1 MKKVLFLFLLLYSIV
16 VSSQNEE
23 KTIVVKDID
32 TEQPIED
39 ATIFI
44 SKTKQTLLSNVEGT
58 ASFILNGIS
67 NIQITHSSYNT
78 IKLRSNILKDK
89 SNVVYLKN
97 NITGLDE
104 IIITKQHPQKILKTI
119 VDNSIKKLTIPARL
133 KVYSRE
139 FLKLNG
145 TNSYYNDGL
154 LNFQLFGTTKNFKS
168 DVLVEQNRS
177 YGLVY
182 EDISNDVLGYDLNN
196 IMQNYYNFKY
206 LNPILEPKAK
216 KEYDFLIKSYSK
228 NDDYY
233 LMTVTP
239 IDNSKQMFDDFTILY
254 DRKKKLIIEASSYVS
269 QMTVAKLKEKT
280 AVGSKNIYKSL
291 FKTIYRQD
299 NFNYYLVSS
308 KEEIGFE
315 RIDKKNSKT
324 DIEVKNYFITTNFS
338 THKFTY
344 KDSEVFKEKTLY
356 NIKNSILTNYWDVS
370 GLTPTE
376 EEEAIISN
384 LEFRP

>member
-32 TEQPIED
+32 TQKPIED

-44 SKTKQTLLSNVEGT
+44 SKTKQTLLSNAEGT

-78 IKLRSNILKDK
+78 IKLRSNILKEK
-89 SNVVYLKN
+89 VNVVYLKN

-104 IIITKQHPQKILKTI
+104 IIITKQHPQKILKSI

-139 FLKLNG
+139 FFKLNG

-154 LNFQLFGTTKNFKS
+154 LNFQLFGNAKNFKT

-182 EDISNDVLGYDLNN
+182 EDISNDVLGYNLNI

-239 IDNSKQMFDDFTILY
+239 IDNAKQMLDDFTILY

-269 QMTVAKLKEKT
+269 PMTVAKLKEKT

>member
-23 KTIVVKDID
+23 KTIIVKDID
-32 TEQPIED
+32 TEKPIED

-44 SKTKQTLLSNVEGT
+44 SKTKQTLLSNAEGT
-58 ASFILNGIS
+58 TSFILNGIS
-67 NIQITHSSYNT
+67 NIQITHSSYST

-89 SNVVYLKN
+89 TNVVYLKN

-139 FLKLNG
+139 FFKLNG

-154 LNFQLFGTTKNFKS
+154 LNFQLLGTTKNFKS

-182 EDISNDVLGYDLNN
+182 EDISNDVLGYNLNN

-239 IDNSKQMFDDFTILY
+239 IDNAKQMLDDFTILY

-269 QMTVAKLKEKT
+269 PMTVAKLKEKT

>member
-23 KTIVVKDID
+23 KTIVLKDID
-32 TEQPIED
+32 TEKPIED

-44 SKTKQTLLSNVEGT
+44 SKTKQTLLSNAEGT
-58 ASFILNGIS
+58 ASFILKGIS
-67 NIQITHSSYNT
+67 NIHITHSSYNT
-78 IKLRSNILKDK
+78 IKLRSNILKEK
-89 SNVVYLKN
+89 VNVVYLKN

-139 FLKLNG
+139 FFKLNG

-182 EDISNDVLGYDLNN
+182 EDISNDILGYNLNN

-233 LMTVTP
+233 LMTVSPT
-239 IDNSKQMFDDFTILY
+239 DNAKQMLDDFTILY

-269 QMTVAKLKEKT
+269 PMTVAKLKEKT

-344 KDSEVFKEKTLY
+344 KDSDVFKEKTLY

-376 EEEAIISN
+376 EEEAIISS

>member
-32 TEQPIED
+32 TEKPIED

-44 SKTKQTLLSNVEGT
+44 SKTKQTLLSNAEGT

-67 NIQITHSSYNT
+67 NIQITHSSYTT

-89 SNVVYLKN
+89 INVVYLKN

-104 IIITKQHPQKILKTI
+104 IIITKQHPQKILKSI

-139 FLKLNG
+139 FFKLNG

-154 LNFQLFGTTKNFKS
+154 LNFQLFGTAKNFKS

-182 EDISNDVLGYDLNN
+182 EDISNDLLGYNLNN

-239 IDNSKQMFDDFTILY
+239 IDNAKQMLDDFTILY

-269 QMTVAKLKEKT
+269 PMTVAKLKEKT

-315 RIDKKNSKT
+315 RIDKKNIKT

-376 EEEAIISN
+376 EEEAIISS
-384 LEFRP
+384 LQFRP

>member
-32 TEQPIED
+32 TEKPIED

-44 SKTKQTLLSNVEGT
+44 SKTKQTLLSNAEGT

-67 NIQITHSSYNT
+67 NIQITHSSYTT

-89 SNVVYLKN
+89 INVVYLKN

-139 FLKLNG
+139 FFKLNG

-182 EDISNDVLGYDLNN
+182 EDISNDVLGYNLNN

-239 IDNSKQMFDDFTILY
+239 IDNAKQMLDDFTILY

-269 QMTVAKLKEKT
+269 PMTVAKLKEKT

>member
-32 TEQPIED
+32 TEKPIED

-44 SKTKQTLLSNVEGT
+44 SKTKQTLLSNAEGT

-67 NIQITHSSYNT
+67 NIQINHSSYTT

-89 SNVVYLKN
+89 INVVYLKN

-104 IIITKQHPQKILKTI
+104 IIITKQHPQKILKAI
-119 VDNSIKKLTIPARL
+119 VDNSKKKLTIPARL

-139 FLKLNG
+139 FFKLNG

-182 EDISNDVLGYDLNN
+182 EDISNDLLGYNLNN

-239 IDNSKQMFDDFTILY
+239 MDNAKQILDDFTIVY
-254 DRKKKLIIEASSYVS
+254 DKKKKLIIEVSSYVTP
-269 QMTVAKLKEKT
+269 MTVAKLKEKT

-299 NFNYYLVSS
+299 NSNYYLVSS

-315 RIDKKNSKT
+315 RIDKKNIKT

-376 EEEAIISN
+376 EEEAIISS
-384 LEFRP
+384 LQFRP

>member
-32 TEQPIED
+32 TEKPIED

-44 SKTKQTLLSNVEGT
+44 SKTKQTLLTNVEGT

-89 SNVVYLKN
+89 TNVVYLKN

-104 IIITKQHPQKILKTI
+104 IIITKQHPQKILKAI

-139 FLKLNG
+139 FFKLNG

-154 LNFQLFGTTKNFKS
+154 LNFQLFGTAKNFKS

-182 EDISNDVLGYDLNN
+182 EDISNDLLGYNLNN

-239 IDNSKQMFDDFTILY
+239 IDNAKQMLDDFTILY

-269 QMTVAKLKEKT
+269 PMTVAKLKEKT

-315 RIDKKNSKT
+315 RIDKKNIKT

-356 NIKNSILTNYWDVS
+356 SIKNSILTNYWDVS

>member
-32 TEQPIED
+32 TEKPIED

-44 SKTKQTLLSNVEGT
+44 SKTKQTLLSNAEGT

-67 NIQITHSSYNT
+67 NIQITHSSYTT

-89 SNVVYLKN
+89 INVVYLKN

-104 IIITKQHPQKILKTI
+104 IIITKQHPQKILKAI

-139 FLKLNG
+139 FFKLNG

-154 LNFQLFGTTKNFKS
+154 LNFQLFGTAKNFKS

-182 EDISNDVLGYDLNN
+182 EDISNDLLGYNLNN

-239 IDNSKQMFDDFTILY
+239 IDNAKQMLDDFTILY

-269 QMTVAKLKEKT
+269 PMTVAKLKEKT

-315 RIDKKNSKT
+315 RIDKKNIKT

-376 EEEAIISN
+376 EEEAIISS
-384 LEFRP
+384 LQFRP

>member
-32 TEQPIED
+32 TEKPIED

-44 SKTKQTLLSNVEGT
+44 SKTKQTLLTNVEGT

-89 SNVVYLKN
+89 TNVVYLKN

-139 FLKLNG
+139 FFKLNG

-154 LNFQLFGTTKNFKS
+154 LNFQLLGTTKNFKS

-182 EDISNDVLGYDLNN
+182 EDISNDVLGYNLNN

-239 IDNSKQMFDDFTILY
+239 IDNAKQMLDDFTILY

-269 QMTVAKLKEKT
+269 PMTVAKLKEKT

>member
-1 MKKVLFLFLLLYSIV
+1 MKKVLFLLFLLYSIV

-32 TEQPIED
+32 TQQPIED

-44 SKTKQTLLSNVEGT
+44 SKTKQTLLSNAEGT

-78 IKLRSNILKDK
+78 IKIRSNILKEK
-89 SNVVYLKN
+89 VNVVYLKN

-104 IIITKQHPQKILKTI
+104 IIITRQHPQKILKSI

-139 FLKLNG
+139 FFKLNG

-154 LNFQLFGTTKNFKS
+154 LNFQLFGNAKNFKT

-182 EDISNDVLGYDLNN
+182 EDISNDVLGYNLNN

-239 IDNSKQMFDDFTILY
+239 IDNAKQMLDDFTILY

-269 QMTVAKLKEKT
+269 PMTVAKLKEKT
-280 AVGSKNIYKSL
+280 TVGSKNIYKSL

>member
-23 KTIVVKDID
+23 KTIIVKDID
-32 TEQPIED
+32 TEKPIED

-44 SKTKQTLLSNVEGT
+44 SKTKQTLLSNAEGT

-67 NIQITHSSYNT
+67 NIQITHSSYTT

-89 SNVVYLKN
+89 INVVYLKN

-104 IIITKQHPQKILKTI
+104 IIISKQHPQKILKTI

-139 FLKLNG
+139 FFKLNG

-182 EDISNDVLGYDLNN
+182 EDISNDVLGYNLNN

-239 IDNSKQMFDDFTILY
+239 IDNAKQMLDDFTILY

-269 QMTVAKLKEKT
+269 PMTVAKLKEKT

-315 RIDKKNSKT
+315 RIDKKNIKT

>member
-23 KTIVVKDID
+23 KTIIVKDID
-32 TEQPIED
+32 TEKPIED

-44 SKTKQTLLSNVEGT
+44 SKTKQTLLSNAEGT
-58 ASFILNGIS
+58 TSFILNGIS
-67 NIQITHSSYNT
+67 NIQITHSSYST

-89 SNVVYLKN
+89 TNVVYLKN

-139 FLKLNG
+139 FFKLNG

-154 LNFQLFGTTKNFKS
+154 LNFQLLGTTKNFKS

-182 EDISNDVLGYDLNN
+182 EDISNDVLGYNLNN

-239 IDNSKQMFDDFTILY
+239 IDNAKQMLDDFTILY

-269 QMTVAKLKEKT
+269 PMTVAKLKEKT

-356 NIKNSILTNYWDVS
+356 SIKNSILTNYWDVS

>member
-1 MKKVLFLFLLLYSIV
+1 MKKVLFLFFLLYSIV
-16 VSSQNEE
+16 ISSQNEE

-32 TEQPIED
+32 TEKPIED

-89 SNVVYLKN
+89 INVVYLKN

-104 IIITKQHPQKILKTI
+104 IIITKQHPQKILKAI
-119 VDNSIKKLTIPARL
+119 VDNSKKKLTIPARL

-139 FLKLNG
+139 FFKLNG
-145 TNSYYNDGL
+145 TNTYYNDGL
-154 LNFQLFGTTKNFKS
+154 LNFQLFGSTKNFKS

-182 EDISNDVLGYDLNN
+182 EDISNDLLGYNLNN

-216 KEYDFLIKSYSK
+216 KEFDFLIKSYSK

-239 IDNSKQMFDDFTILY
+239 IDNAKQMLDDFTILY
-254 DRKKKLIIEASSYVS
+254 DKKKKLIIEVSSYVTP
-269 QMTVAKLKEKT
+269 MTVAKLKEKT

-299 NFNYYLVSS
+299 NSNYYLVSS

-315 RIDKKNSKT
+315 RIDKKNIKT

-376 EEEAIISN
+376 EEEAIISS
-384 LEFRP
+384 LQFRP

>member
-23 KTIVVKDID
+23 KTIIVKDID
-32 TEQPIED
+32 TEKPIED

-44 SKTKQTLLSNVEGT
+44 SKTKQTLLSNAEGT
-58 ASFILNGIS
+58 TSFILNGIS
-67 NIQITHSSYNT
+67 NIQITHSSYST

-89 SNVVYLKN
+89 TNVVYLKN

-139 FLKLNG
+139 FFKLNG

-154 LNFQLFGTTKNFKS
+154 LNFQLLGTTKNFKS

-182 EDISNDVLGYDLNN
+182 EDISNDLLGYNLNN
-196 IMQNYYNFKY
+196 IIQNYYNFKY

-239 IDNSKQMFDDFTILY
+239 IDNAKQMLDDFTILY

-269 QMTVAKLKEKT
+269 PMTVAKLKEKT

>member
-23 KTIVVKDID
+23 KTIIVKDID
-32 TEQPIED
+32 TEKPIED

-44 SKTKQTLLSNVEGT
+44 SKTKQTLLSNAEGT

-67 NIQITHSSYNT
+67 NIQITHSSYST

-89 SNVVYLKN
+89 INVVYLKN

-139 FLKLNG
+139 FFKLNG

-182 EDISNDVLGYDLNN
+182 EDISNDVLGYNLNN

-239 IDNSKQMFDDFTILY
+239 IDNAKQMFDDFTILY

-269 QMTVAKLKEKT
+269 PMTVAKLKEKT

>member
-1 MKKVLFLFLLLYSIV
+1 MKKVLFLLFLLNSIV

-32 TEQPIED
+32 TQQPIED

-44 SKTKQTLLSNVEGT
+44 SKTKQTLLSNAEGT

-78 IKLRSNILKDK
+78 IKIRSNILKEK
-89 SNVVYLKN
+89 VNVVYLKN

-104 IIITKQHPQKILKTI
+104 IIITKQHPQKILKSI

-139 FLKLNG
+139 FFKLNG

-154 LNFQLFGTTKNFKS
+154 LNFQLFGNAKNFKT

-182 EDISNDVLGYDLNN
+182 EDISNDVLGYNLNN

-239 IDNSKQMFDDFTILY
+239 IDNAKQMLDDFTILY

-269 QMTVAKLKEKT
+269 PMTVAKLKEKT
-280 AVGSKNIYKSL
+280 TVGSKNIYKSL

-356 NIKNSILTNYWDVS
+356 SIKNSILTNYWDVS

>member
-23 KTIVVKDID
+23 KTIVVKDIY
-32 TEQPIED
+32 TEKPIED

-44 SKTKQTLLSNVEGT
+44 SKTKQTLLSNAEGT
-58 ASFILNGIS
+58 ASFILDGIS

-78 IKLRSNILKDK
+78 VKLRSNILKDK
-89 SNVVYLKN
+89 TNVVYLKN

-139 FLKLNG
+139 FFKLNG

-154 LNFQLFGTTKNFKS
+154 LNFQLLGTTKNFKS

-182 EDISNDVLGYDLNN
+182 EDVSNDLLGYNLNN

-233 LMTVTP
+233 LMTVTSM
-239 IDNSKQMFDDFTILY
+239 DNVKKMLDDFTILY

-269 QMTVAKLKEKT
+269 PMTVAKLKEKT
-280 AVGSKNIYKSL
+280 AVGSKNIYKSS
-291 FKTIYRQD
+291 FKTIYRHD
-299 NFNYYLVSS
+299 NSNYCLVSS

-315 RIDKKNSKT
+315 RIDKKNIKT
-324 DIEVKNYFITTNFS
+324 DIEIKNYFIITNFS

-344 KDSEVFKEKTLY
+344 KDSEVFKEKTLI

-376 EEEAIISN
+376 EEEAIISS

>member
-1 MKKVLFLFLLLYSIV
+1 MKKVLLLFLLLYSIV

-23 KTIVVKDID
+23 KTIVLKDID
-32 TEQPIED
+32 TEKPIED

-44 SKTKQTLLSNVEGT
+44 SKTKQTLLSNAEGT
-58 ASFILNGIS
+58 ASFILKGIS
-67 NIQITHSSYNT
+67 NIHITHSSYNT
-78 IKLRSNILKDK
+78 IKLRSNILKEK
-89 SNVVYLKN
+89 VNVVYLKN

-139 FLKLNG
+139 FFKLNG

-182 EDISNDVLGYDLNN
+182 EDISNDILGYNLNN

-233 LMTVTP
+233 LMTVSPT
-239 IDNSKQMFDDFTILY
+239 DNAKQMLDDFTILY

-269 QMTVAKLKEKT
+269 PMTVAKLKEKT

-344 KDSEVFKEKTLY
+344 KDSDVFKEKTLY

-376 EEEAIISN
+376 EEEAIISS

>member
-1 MKKVLFLFLLLYSIV
+1 MKKVLFLFLLFYSIV

-32 TEQPIED
+32 TEKPIED

-44 SKTKQTLLSNVEGT
+44 SKTKQTLLSNAEGT

-67 NIQITHSSYNT
+67 NIQITHSSYTT

-89 SNVVYLKN
+89 INVVYLKN

-139 FLKLNG
+139 FFKLNG

-154 LNFQLFGTTKNFKS
+154 LNFLLFGTTKNFKS

-182 EDISNDVLGYDLNN
+182 EDISNDVLGYNLNN

-239 IDNSKQMFDDFTILY
+239 IDNAKQMLDDFTILY

-269 QMTVAKLKEKT
+269 PMTVAKLKEKT

>member
-32 TEQPIED
+32 TKQPIED

-44 SKTKQTLLSNVEGT
+44 SKTKQTLLSNAEGT

-67 NIQITHSSYNT
+67 NIQITHSSYTT

-89 SNVVYLKN
+89 TNVVYLKN

-139 FLKLNG
+139 FFKLNG

-182 EDISNDVLGYDLNN
+182 EDISNDVLGYNLNN

-239 IDNSKQMFDDFTILY
+239 IDNAKQMLDDFTILY
-254 DRKKKLIIEASSYVS
+254 DRKKKLIIEASSYVTP
-269 QMTVAKLKEKT
+269 MTVAKLKEKT

>member
-1 MKKVLFLFLLLYSIV
+1 MKKVLFLLFLLYSIV

-32 TEQPIED
+32 TQKPIED

-44 SKTKQTLLSNVEGT
+44 SKTKQTLLSNAEGT

-78 IKLRSNILKDK
+78 IKLRSNILKEK
-89 SNVVYLKN
+89 VNVVYLKN

-104 IIITKQHPQKILKTI
+104 IIITKQHPQKILKSI

-139 FLKLNG
+139 FFKLNG

-154 LNFQLFGTTKNFKS
+154 LNFQLFGNAKNFKT

-182 EDISNDVLGYDLNN
+182 EDISNDVLGYNLNN

-239 IDNSKQMFDDFTILY
+239 IDNAKQMLDDFTILY

-269 QMTVAKLKEKT
+269 PMTVAKLKEKT

>member
-23 KTIVVKDID
+23 KTIIVKDID
-32 TEQPIED
+32 TEKPIED

-44 SKTKQTLLSNVEGT
+44 SKTKQTLLTNVEGT

-89 SNVVYLKN
+89 TNVVYLKN

-139 FLKLNG
+139 FFKLNG

-154 LNFQLFGTTKNFKS
+154 LNFQLLGTTKNFKS

-182 EDISNDVLGYDLNN
+182 EDISNDLLGYNLNN

-239 IDNSKQMFDDFTILY
+239 IDNAKQMLDDFTILY

-269 QMTVAKLKEKT
+269 PMTVAKLKEKT

-356 NIKNSILTNYWDVS
+356 SIKNSILTNYWDVS

>member
-23 KTIVVKDID
+23 KTIVLKDID
-32 TEQPIED
+32 TEKPIED

-44 SKTKQTLLSNVEGT
+44 SKTKQTLLSNAEGT

-67 NIQITHSSYNT
+67 NIQITHSSYTT

-89 SNVVYLKN
+89 INVVYLKN

-104 IIITKQHPQKILKTI
+104 IIITKQHPQKILKAI

-139 FLKLNG
+139 FFKLNG

-182 EDISNDVLGYDLNN
+182 EDISNDILGYNLNN

-233 LMTVTP
+233 LMTVSP
-239 IDNSKQMFDDFTILY
+239 IDNVKEMLDDFTILY

-269 QMTVAKLKEKT
+269 PMTVAKLKEKT
-280 AVGSKNIYKSL
+280 TVGSKNIYKSL

-376 EEEAIISN
+376 EEEAIISS

>member
-32 TEQPIED
+32 TEKPIED

-44 SKTKQTLLSNVEGT
+44 SKTKQTLLSNAEGT

-67 NIQITHSSYNT
+67 NIQITHSSYTT

-89 SNVVYLKN
+89 INVVYLKN

-104 IIITKQHPQKILKTI
+104 IIITKQHPQKILKAI

-139 FLKLNG
+139 FFKLNG

-154 LNFQLFGTTKNFKS
+154 LNFQLFGTAKNFKS

-182 EDISNDVLGYDLNN
+182 EDISNDLLGYNLNN

-239 IDNSKQMFDDFTILY
+239 IDNAKQMLDDFTILY

-269 QMTVAKLKEKT
+269 PMTVAKLKEKT

-291 FKTIYRQD
+291 FKTMYRYD
-299 NFNYYLVSS
+299 NSNYYLVSS

-315 RIDKKNSKT
+315 RIDKKNNKT
-324 DIEVKNYFITTNFS
+324 DIEVKNYLITTNFS

-344 KDSEVFKEKTLY
+344 KDSEVFKEKTLF

-376 EEEAIISN
+376 EEEAIISS

>member
-89 SNVVYLKN
+89 INVVYLKN

-139 FLKLNG
+139 FFKLNG

-182 EDISNDVLGYDLNN
+182 EDISNDLLGYNLNN
-196 IMQNYYNFKY
+196 IIQNYYNFKY
-206 LNPILEPKAK
+206 LSPILEPKAK

-239 IDNSKQMFDDFTILY
+239 MDNAKQMLDDFTIVY

-269 QMTVAKLKEKT
+269 PMTVAKLKEKT

>member
-23 KTIVVKDID
+23 KTIIVKDID
-32 TEQPIED
+32 TEKPIED

-44 SKTKQTLLSNVEGT
+44 SKTKQTLLSNAEGT

-67 NIQITHSSYNT
+67 NIQITHSSYSI

-89 SNVVYLKN
+89 INVLYLKN

-104 IIITKQHPQKILKTI
+104 IIITKQHPQKILKAI

-139 FLKLNG
+139 FFKLNG

-154 LNFQLFGTTKNFKS
+154 LNFQLFGSTKNFKS

-182 EDISNDVLGYDLNN
+182 EDISNDVLGYNLNN

-239 IDNSKQMFDDFTILY
+239 IDNAKQMLDDFTILY

-269 QMTVAKLKEKT
+269 PMTVAKLKEKT

>member
-23 KTIVVKDID
+23 KTIIVKDID
-32 TEQPIED
+32 TEKPIED

-44 SKTKQTLLSNVEGT
+44 SKTKQTLLSNAEGT

-67 NIQITHSSYNT
+67 NIQITHSSYTT

-89 SNVVYLKN
+89 INVVYLNN
-97 NITGLDE
+97 NIKGLDE

-139 FLKLNG
+139 FFKLNG

-154 LNFQLFGTTKNFKS
+154 LNFQLFGSTKNFKS

-182 EDISNDVLGYDLNN
+182 EDISNDVLGYNLNN

-239 IDNSKQMFDDFTILY
+239 IDNAKQMLDDFTILY

-269 QMTVAKLKEKT
+269 PMTVAKLKEKT

>member
-23 KTIVVKDID
+23 KTIVIKDID

-182 EDISNDVLGYDLNN
+182 EDISNDVLGYNLNN

-239 IDNSKQMFDDFTILY
+239 IDNSKQMLDDFTILY
-254 DRKKKLIIEASSYVS
+254 DRKKKLIIEASSNVS